1 MKEAHTQEIFDDDD
15 RATLTRFSGKEIADA
30 PIELFP
36 RHTLKLYNALTS
48 THTPFN
54 YINVIPARK
63 VNDLVEKAKRERN
76 APTMNERWAD
86 AVTESL

>member
-1 MKEAHTQEIFDDDD
+1 MANALK
-15 RATLTRFSGKEIADA
+15 K
-30 PIELFP
+30 LFL
-36 RHTLKLYNALTS
+36 RLILKLYNALTS

-76 APTMNERWAD
+76 APTRNERLAD
-86 AVTESL
+86 AVTESV